1 MQKRIDITDGIYIL
15 VGDSREVLKSLPE
28 KSVQCGVTSPPYYGP
43 RDYGTDGV
51 LWGGDPDCIHV
62 WKEVYPPG
70 HRSSDTNPG
79 PLQHSGNIG
88 REKVV
93 SKLCTVCGAWLGE
106 IGHEPTPEMYVAHL
120 IEIFREF
127 KRVLRDDGIFW
138 LNIGDSYDD
147 DMNLM
152 EIPSML
158 AAAMKADG
166 WYERSRL
173 PWLKRNS
180 FPGSTKSRPQSSI
193 EYVFLFSKSC
203 DTLFWVHPEKEAVYE
218 KPLPDYRWL
227 DRTNEEILTEAPY
240 AWEDQ
245 ILIDSNGEV
254 VFNKSG
260 EPKKRYKRFNLWSGR
275 NYYYDYEA
283 VMQYSSESYN
293 KDKRPRGVIRQCVNP
308 NSKYPDEGQFK
319 KQDNVGNNTYTG
331 FNARY
336 KPNAL
341 GLRFMRDSDF
351 FFRTWQGLLH
361 NEEGEPMALI
371 VNPKG
376 YKGAHFACVDTET
389 ECLTISGWK
398 RYDQIRDGMEIFTYN
413 MDTGKF
419 ELQPVAGMASYHYTG
434 NMVRVFGRSSN
445 MLMTPNHR
453 CVVTAKDKKVKG
465 GRHPAKIVEAANLK
479 GGMKFPVAANLV
491 DGIVKPAY
499 RPEYYE
505 LLGWIFSE
513 GFFKDTGSVGISQS
527 LSANPSKCAR
537 IDWLLEELDF
547 PYRVENRKRMY
558 NGKETVDCEWHITGW
573 ARAKIRQEI
582 PDKFRIPEYFLLLP
596 DDCIAAFLQGF
607 VGGDGHTRPDGR
619 ITISQKA
626 KQPLDMVQAMYV
638 RTDKS
643 CILSQRGNGM
653 WTAFVTGAKDRCFK
667 DSNESL
673 VTKEHP
679 YDGLVWCPSVKNGT
693 WVARRGG
700 RPFITGNSFPVKL
713 VEPMI
718 IAGSRP
724 NDIVLDMFG
733 GSCTTGEACLIHG
746 RKFIG
751 IDVKEEYCELG
762 KKRIEDEIKRLKEV
776 DDANR
781 SREEKIPEPVQGDD
795 GPAAGRDAET
805 GGRRESTQ
813 QPIAEETGLPGTEV
827 QNHNGTTPG
836 QTDGRTEEATKPVA
850 KRKRK
855 EETGAGIDIHPARP
869 HTRTVADRL
878 QGLSKVS
885 LRDGSATLQRDEP
898 NLTLLEMRTEGND
911 TDNPGTGMEVL
922 PPMRS
927 GDDQT

>member
-1 MQKRIDITDGIYIL
+1 MQKRIDITENIYLL
-15 VGDSREVLKSLPE
+15 VGDSREVLKTLPE

-51 LWGGDPDCIHV
+51 LWGGDPACIHV

-203 DTLFWVHPEKEAVYE
+203 DTLFWVHPDKDAVYE
-218 KPLPDYRWL
+218 KPEPDYRWL

-293 KDKRPRGVIRQCVNP
+293 KDKRPRGVIRQCVNK

-336 KPNAL
+336 KPNEF

-376 YKGAHFACVDTET
+376 YKGAHFA
-389 ECLTISGWK
+389 
-398 RYDQIRDGMEIFTYN
+398 
-413 MDTGKF
+413 
-419 ELQPVAGMASYHYTG
+419 A
-434 NMVRVFGRSSN
+434 
-445 MLMTPNHR
+445 
-453 CVVTAKDKKVKG
+453 
-465 GRHPAKIVEAANLK
+465 
-479 GGMKFPVAANLV
+479 
-491 DGIVKPAY
+491 
-499 RPEYYE
+499 
-505 LLGWIFSE
+505 
-513 GFFKDTGSVGISQS
+513 
-527 LSANPSKCAR
+527 
-537 IDWLLEELDF
+537 
-547 PYRVENRKRMY
+547 
-558 NGKETVDCEWHITGW
+558 
-573 ARAKIRQEI
+573 
-582 PDKFRIPEYFLLLP
+582 
-596 DDCIAAFLQGF
+596 
-607 VGGDGHTRPDGR
+607 
-619 ITISQKA
+619 
-626 KQPLDMVQAMYV
+626 
-638 RTDKS
+638 
-643 CILSQRGNGM
+643 
-653 WTAFVTGAKDRCFK
+653 
-667 DSNESL
+667 
-673 VTKEHP
+673 
-679 YDGLVWCPSVKNGT
+679 
-693 WVARRGG
+693 
-700 RPFITGNSFPVKL
+700 FPVKL

-733 GSCTTGEACLIHG
+733 GSCTTGAACLIHG

-781 SREEKIPEPVQGDD
+781 SREEKIPEPVQGND
-795 GPAAGRDAET
+795 GSAPGRDAET
-805 GGRRESTQ
+805 GGRRESAQ
-813 QPIAEETGLPGTEV
+813 QPIAEEAGLPGPEV
-827 QNHNGTTPG
+827 QDHNGATPG
-836 QTDGRTEEATKPVA
+836 KTDGSTEEATKPVA

-855 EETGAGIDIHPARP
+855 EETGQGIDIHPARP

-878 QGLSKVS
+878 QGLSEVS
-885 LRDGSATLQRDEP
+885 LRDNSGSLQRNEP

-922 PPMRS
+922 PTVRR